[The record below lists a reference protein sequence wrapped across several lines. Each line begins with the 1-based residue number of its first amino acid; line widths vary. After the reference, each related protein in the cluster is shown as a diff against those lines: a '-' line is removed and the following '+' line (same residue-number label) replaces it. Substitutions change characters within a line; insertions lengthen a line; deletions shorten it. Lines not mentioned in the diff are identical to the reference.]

1 MTQVPFHVE
10 VVPVTPLQQNCSILR
25 CNATGRAVVVDPGG
39 DVPLIHD
46 ALQRLNAKV
55 EAIWLTHGH
64 FDHVGGAAELAEAT
78 NAPVIG
84 PHRDDEWLLEAV
96 AEQAAMFGLEGGRAV
111 TPDRWLEEGE
121 AVRFGEVTFQV
132 RHLPGHTPG
141 HVVLVNQPARLAL
154 VGDVLFAG
162 SIGRT
167 DFPRSDH
174 AALMAGIRDKLLTLD
189 DDVTFIPGHGP
200 TSTIGEQRRTNPFL
214 AGLA

>member
-10 VVPVTPLQQNCSILR
+10 VAPVTPLRQNCSILR
-25 CNATGRAVVVDPGG
+25 CHATGRAVAVDPGG
-39 DVPLIHD
+39 DVALIRSM
-46 ALQRLNAKV
+46 LERMNAKL

-78 NAPVIG
+78 NVPVIG
-84 PHRDDEWLLEAV
+84 PHRDDAWLLEAV
-96 AEQAAMFGLEGGRAV
+96 AEQAAMFGVEGGRDV
-111 TPDRWLEEGE
+111 SPDRWLEEGDT
-121 AVRFGEVTFQV
+121 VRFGEVTFQV

-141 HVVLVNQPARLAL
+141 HVVFVNRPAKLAL

-189 DDVTFIPGHGP
+189 DDLVFIPGHGP
-200 TSTIGEQRRTNPFL
+200 TSTIGEERRTNPFL
-214 AGLA
+214 TGLA